1 MEVQRRGN
9 VFDLSYMIDV
19 YAILDAAEGKI
30 DSIGGEEGNDMGS
43 AHPIYFSDSEGGSNS
58 VSSLDDDDDDMDS
71 LECTGGLASLNVI
84 SDILCP
90 TRQEQEGGETTME
103 GRDFALSSLASL
115 TSLDRVGQA
124 AVKLSQ
130 ELLYSRE
137 QQCASLRQALFS
149 HSIIQ
154 SDIDSASTN
163 QGPQRTMLQS
173 LEVLANASTST
184 TTSHPN
190 KLLNLLSFSE
200 NEHEVPLLHHLVE
213 NIEHAQM
220 NPRAAHLS
228 CVILKNAMSSPQEAN
243 VVDVVPSHI
252 QERLLS
258 AIIKA
263 VSFGGECY
271 EDLEQSSQLLLER
284 IM

>member
-1 MEVQRRGN
+1 MQRRGDS
-9 VFDLSYMIDV
+9 FDLSYMYDV

-30 DSIGGEEGNDMGS
+30 DIGSEDVGGNNYLGS
-43 AHPIYFSDSEGGSNS
+43 AHSVYFSDEGDNSCSVSEDGS
-58 VSSLDDDDDDMDS
+58 VSSLEEDEDDMDS
-71 LECTGGLASLNVI
+71 LECTGGLASLDVI

-90 TRQEQEGGETTME
+90 RQEQEGEMSME

-137 QQCASLRQALFS
+137 RVNLRQVLFS
-149 HSIIQ
+149 HSIIK
-154 SDIDSASTN
+154 SDSAST

-190 KLLNLLSFSE
+190 KLLNLLSLSK
-200 NEHEVPLLHHLVE
+200 NEHEEPLLHHLVE
-213 NIEHAQM
+213 NIEHAQI

-228 CVILKNAMSSPQEAN
+228 CVILKNAWCSPQEVYGI
-243 VVDVVPSHI
+243 VVFRSKI

-258 AIIKA
+258 AVIKA

-271 EDLEQSSQLLLER
+271 GDLEQSSQLLLER